1 MYSHLSLSTLKT
13 FQCNMLGSKL
23 CCEPACVALLG
34 KPLEWAESLKYLRV
48 TFTSAK
54 YAMQQKYIF
63 HRNRKF
69 LEL

>member
-1 MYSHLSLSTLKT
+1 
-13 FQCNMLGSKL
+13 MLGSKL

-34 KPLEWAESLKYLRV
+34 KPLEWAESLKYLGV

-63 HRNRKF
+63 HSNRKF